1 MKKTKIVATIGP
13 ASESEEVL
21 RKLFTEGVNVARLN
35 FSHGSHKEH
44 KLKIDRIKKLR
55 REMDIPIGIMLDT
68 KGPEIR
74 LGDIDGEVL
83 LKSGEEFIL
92 TNKDLVGDEKIV
104 SISYKDLYK
113 DVRVGGKILIDDG
126 LVELLVKEIRGEE
139 IITEV
144 ENSGLVSS
152 HKGVNVPGANL
163 NLPALTERDIEDIR
177 FGIKEDIDFIAA
189 SFVRSRED
197 VLAIRKV
204 LEEERDYTTKII
216 SKIESQRAVE
226 EIDEIIEVS
235 DGIMVARGDLG
246 VEIETEAVPIVQK
259 EIIKKC
265 NIVGKT
271 VITATQMLDSMIR
284 NPRPTRAETND
295 VANAVLDGTSAVMLS
310 GETASG
316 KYPLEAVVT
325 MRKILEYTENTIDHD
340 EILENRI
347 RDVEKSMTNAIG
359 RSACVI
365 ARDLGAEAII
375 TATTSGN
382 TSRAIAKFRPETPI
396 IASTPFEKIKNQLSL
411 VWGIS
416 PVKVL
421 NFKDTDNLIDA
432 SMEIAVSK
440 GFIKSGDLVVLT
452 AGVPAG
458 IAGSTNLLKI
468 ESVSEILGRGTPI
481 GKKKKKARAIVANRL
496 EDLEDGFK
504 TKDII
509 VCQGTDGR
517 MIPYMEKSSGFI
529 TEEAGF
535 TSNGAVAAISLGK
548 TAIVGVKDIT
558 EKIKTGD
565 IITIDP
571 VDGTVRR

>member
-21 RKLFTEGVNVARLN
+21 KKLFTEGVNVARLN
-35 FSHGSHKEH
+35 FSHGSHQEH

-83 LKSGEEFIL
+83 LKSGDEFIL
-92 TNKDLVGDEKIV
+92 TNKDLLGDEKIA

-163 NLPALTERDIEDIR
+163 NLPALTERDIEDIK

-432 SMEIAVSK
+432 SMEVAVSK

-481 GKKKKKARAIVANRL
+481 GKKKKKARAIVAKTI

>member
-21 RKLFTEGVNVARLN
+21 RKLFKEGVNVARLN
-35 FSHGSHKEH
+35 FSHGSHQEH

-83 LKSGEEFIL
+83 LQSGEEFIL
-92 TNKDLVGDEKIV
+92 TNKDLLGNEKIA

-163 NLPALTERDIEDIR
+163 NLPALTERDIEDIK

-325 MRKILEYTENTIDHD
+325 MRKILEYTENTIDHE

-365 ARDLGAEAII
+365 ARDLGAGAII

-481 GKKKKKARAIVANRL
+481 GKKKKKARAIVAKTI

-558 EKIKTGD
+558 KKIKTGD